1 MPIKTFALAPVVLLV
16 LTGCAITP
24 KPFSQEDISG
34 RVAQDNEAIYK
45 NQEAPSKPIDFNEAL
60 ARSLKY
66 NLDYRLKLMESA
78 VARGLADVS
87 RYDMMPSLL
96 ASAGYTR
103 RNNDAGTTSYNSIT
117 GLDIPGD
124 PTSSQERER
133 RTAGIEF
140 SWNVLDFG
148 LSYYRANQQADQV
161 LIAEERRRR
170 VTQMIAQDVR
180 SAYWRAVGAQR
191 LQEQTEQLI
200 ERTRTGLERSRRAER
215 EGVMPPSAAL
225 NYQRQ
230 MLDALDVLANRRQEL
245 NYAKRE
251 LAALM
256 NVPPGTEFELV
267 ADVEPALVSVP
278 ANVTQ
283 LEEMALLQRSELREQ
298 DYEKRITEN
307 ERRRQILALLP
318 NLNFTVA
325 AQHDSNRFLFNNQ
338 WADSGAQLSVNLL
351 RLLAIPSINK
361 TQDAQVAL
369 SDARRRA
376 LAMAIITQV
385 RVAVE
390 RYNMAVQD
398 LQVARESSA
407 VDQRLLNFSQANQV
421 ARTESELDLVRAEV
435 RALNSDYQ
443 RYLAY
448 ATAQTAFG
456 RMFNTLGV
464 NVLPDNLQGLS
475 LPELT
480 QRLDGFLTTTLN
492 ETFPPLPD
500 APVHELPRVSV
511 NVEFPAGTPNA
522 AAAQASVRQALARNQ
537 VLLDEAGKP
546 AGAAL
551 SMRVDMAPAASGPRR
566 VTAVMRMVDAKGT
579 EVGTSTYASTLPN
592 QANPRALTAFA
603 EAAAV
608 ANLASIS
615 GWLHKMTP

>member
-1 MPIKTFALAPVVLLV
+1 MPIKTFVLAPVVLLV

-45 NQEAPSKPIDFNEAL
+45 NQEAPSRPIDFNEAL

-124 PTSSQERER
+124 PTSSQERAR

-191 LQEQTEQLI
+191 LQQQTEQLI
-200 ERTRTGLERSRRAER
+200 ERTRAGLERSRQAER

-256 NVPPGTEFELV
+256 NVPPGTDFELV
-267 ADVEPALVSVP
+267 ADVEPPLVSVP
-278 ANVTQ
+278 ANVTT

-307 ERRRQILALLP
+307 ERKRQILALLP

-407 VDQRLLNFSQANQV
+407 VDQRLLNFSQANLV

-443 RYLAY
+443 RHLAY
-448 ATAQTAFG
+448 AAAQTAFG

-464 NVLPDNLQGLS
+464 NVLPDNLQDLS

-480 QRLDGFLTTTLN
+480 ERLDGFLNTTLN

-500 APVHELPRVSV
+500 AIAHELPRVSV
-511 NVEFPAGTPNA
+511 SVELPAGTPNA
-522 AAAQASVRQALARNQ
+522 AAAQASVRKALARNQ
-537 VLLDEAGKP
+537 VALDEEGKP

-566 VTAVMRMVDAKGT
+566 VTAVMRMVDAQGA

-592 QANPRALTAFA
+592 QSNPRALIAFA

>member
-1 MPIKTFALAPVVLLV
+1 MPIKHFLLAPVVLIV
-16 LTGCAITP
+16 LTGCAVTP
-24 KPFSQEDISG
+24 KPFSADDVSA
-34 RVAQDNEAIYK
+34 RVARDNEAIYK
-45 NQEAPSKPIDFNEAL
+45 DQEAPSKPIDFNEAL
-60 ARSLKY
+60 ARALKY

-87 RYDMMPSLL
+87 RYDMLPTLL

-103 RNNDAGTTSYNSIT
+103 RNNDAGTTSYNVIT
-117 GLDIPGD
+117 GQDIPGD
-124 PTSSQERER
+124 PTSSQELSR

-191 LQEQTEQLI
+191 LQQQTEQLI
-200 ERTRTGLERSRRAER
+200 ERTKAGLERSRQAER
-215 EGVMPPSAAL
+215 AGLMPPATAL

-230 MLDALDVLANRRQEL
+230 LLDALDVLANRRQEL

-256 NVPPGTEFELV
+256 NVPPGTSFQLV
-267 ADVEPALVSVP
+267 ADKEPALAAIP
-278 ANVTQ
+278 TNLND
-283 LEEMALLQRSELREQ
+283 LELLALLQRSELREQ

-307 ERRRQILALLP
+307 ERRRQLLALLP
-318 NLNFTVA
+318 NLNFTTGP
-325 AQHDSNRFLFNNQ
+325 QYDSNRYLFNKQ
-338 WADSGAQLSVNLL
+338 WVDSNIQLSVNLL

-361 TQDAQVAL
+361 TQDAQLAL
-369 SDARRRA
+369 NDARRRA
-376 LAMAIITQV
+376 LAMAIKTQV

-390 RYNMAVQD
+390 RYSLAIQE
-398 LQVARESSA
+398 LEIARESSA
-407 VDQRLLNFSQANQV
+407 VDQRLLNFSQANLV

-464 NVLPDNLQGLS
+464 NVVPDNLQDLS
-475 LPELT
+475 IPDLS
-480 QRLDGFLTTTLN
+480 QRLDGYLTTALSD
-492 ETFPPLPD
+492 TFPRM
-500 APVHELPRVSV
+500 AELPVKQLPRLSV
-511 NVEFPAGTPNA
+511 DVELPAGSADPVGA
-522 AAAQASVRQALARNQ
+522 RASVRQALARNQ
-537 VLLDEAGKP
+537 VALQEDGKP

-551 SMRVDMAPAASGPRR
+551 SMRVDVAPPSNGPRR
-566 VTAVMRMVDAKGT
+566 VTAVMRVVDLKGV
-579 EVGTSTYASTLPN
+579 EVGTSTYTSSLPSQPN
-592 QANPRALTAFA
+592 ARAISAFA
-603 EAAAV
+603 EAAVV
-608 ANLASIS
+608 ANLASLT
-615 GWLHKMTP
+615 GWLHKVAQ